1 MGILG
6 TIFGRLGIPLAL
18 IAVAGL
24 LIFRFKDPI
33 LSAIGGGASTIGQ
46 AITTPF
52 GALLQGV
59 QAGFSNIPE
68 QIQFR
73 LPSFDFIFGQSDP
86 NNDPLGQLQTDF
98 DNFIANSQAFFDNL
112 FKSGTGGVGTP
123 PGSTPL
129 PPGEFPLLEETA
141 GGSLTQFETASGKF
155 VTTSKTGGEG
165 QTTMTETL
173 AQILER
179 NREAVGLFDFKFT
192 PQTEFFALSQSEI
205 EFFGGA
211 EQLKFSGQLFQE
223 ISNIDEAINFG

>member
-6 TIFGRLGIPLAL
+6 TILGRVGIPLAL

-59 QAGFSNIPE
+59 QAGFSNIPQSIE
-68 QIQFR
+68 FR

-86 NNDPLGQLQTDF
+86 NNDPIGQLQMDF

-112 FKSGTGGVGTP
+112 FKSGTGGGGTP
-123 PGSTPL
+123 PGTL
-129 PPGEFPLLEETA
+129 PPGEFPLDEETA
-141 GGSLTQFETASGKF
+141 GGSLTPFETASGKF
-155 VTTSKTGGEG
+155 VTTSSTGGQG
-165 QTTMTETL
+165 QVTTTETL
-173 AQILER
+173 EQILAR
-179 NREAVGLFDFKFT
+179 NREAVGLFDFTFT
-192 PQTEFFALSQSEI
+192 PGMTEFFALSQSEI
-205 EFFGGA
+205 EFFGA
-211 EQLKFSGQLFQE
+211 ENLVFSGQLFQE
-223 ISNIDEAINFG
+223 ISNIEEAINFA